1 MCKRTGFE
9 PEPRA
14 RVPRHEREAARPS
27 ASWAARSDNASGR
40 HRGSPGHPHLIVV
53 AYWRRASVHAEVA
66 RTSFLIY
73 CNHAGRAKTTSMQHS
88 EGATE
93 SSRACRT
100 RVKIEPRSGK
110 IPAHFQ
116 GRRGPRPLRE
126 AVDGLGARR
135 RLPVFQRSRVARR
148 APAPLPANCDT
159 WVSNTRQ
166 PVPAKTDHAERAC
179 PESIRTRTTTA
190 AAYAFLPETISR
202 DETHRE

>member
-73 CNHAGRAKTTSMQHS
+73 CNHAGRAKTTSMQDS

-93 SSRACRT
+93 SSRACRSSRRT
-100 RVKIEPRSGK
+100 RHRGLRRLRAPGLRPRSGLV
-110 IPAHFQ
+110 
-116 GRRGPRPLRE
+116 REPRCLVRVNARALTRSGEVAAPLSTYLQ
-126 AVDGLGARR
+126 AA
-135 RLPVFQRSRVARR
+135 SRVFAARAR
-148 APAPLPANCDT
+148 
-159 WVSNTRQ
+159 
-166 PVPAKTDHAERAC
+166 PVHGHGR
-179 PESIRTRTTTA
+179 SGGR
-190 AAYAFLPETISR
+190 
-202 DETHRE
+202 